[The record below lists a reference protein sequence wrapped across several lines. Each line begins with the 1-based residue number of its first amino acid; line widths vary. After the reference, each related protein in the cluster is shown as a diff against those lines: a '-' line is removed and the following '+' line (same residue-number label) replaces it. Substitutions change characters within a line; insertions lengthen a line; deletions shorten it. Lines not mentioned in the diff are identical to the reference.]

1 MNVIVVMLVLLIIS
15 ILINIFLMTTIEKE
29 RFKKIQAQ
37 NEAIKAKVDLDYC
50 LTLDSVKREVAK
62 KNEEKIKNLNSGSI
76 HERNEYAASILRN
89 K

>member
-1 MNVIVVMLVLLIIS
+1 MNMIVVMLVLLIIS
-15 ILINIFLMTTIEKE
+15 ILINILLMSTIEKE
-29 RFKKIQAQ
+29 RFRKNQAQ
-37 NEAIKAKVDLDYC
+37 NEAIKAKADLNYY

-76 HERNEYAASILRN
+76 HDRNEYAASILRN

>member
-15 ILINIFLMTTIEKE
+15 ILINIFLMSTIEKE
-29 RFKKIQAQ
+29 RAKKNQAQ
-37 NEAIKAKVDLDYC
+37 NDAIKAKADLDYY

-62 KNEEKIKNLNSGSI
+62 KNEDKIKNINSGSI

>member
-29 RFKKIQAQ
+29 RSKKNQAQ
-37 NEAIKAKVDLDYC
+37 NEAIKAKADLDYY

-76 HERNEYAASILRN
+76 HKRNEYAASILRN

>member
-1 MNVIVVMLVLLIIS
+1 MS
-15 ILINIFLMTTIEKE
+15 TIEKE
-29 RFKKIQAQ
+29 RVKKNQAQ
-37 NEAIKAKVDLDYC
+37 NEALKAKADLDYY

>member
-15 ILINIFLMTTIEKE
+15 ILINIFLMSTIEKE
-29 RFKKIQAQ
+29 RVKKNQAQ
-37 NEAIKAKVDLDYC
+37 NEALKAKADLDYY